1 MHHLKT
7 KKSGDYMF
15 VDEVIIKVKA
25 GNGGD
30 GCTAFRREKYIP
42 DGGPFGGNGGR
53 GANIIF
59 KTDLGLRT
67 LLDLRY
73 NKLIKAPKGANGSG
87 KNKNGRGADDVI
99 IKVPVGTTVKD
110 MDTGLIIADLTKEND
125 EVVVAYGGRGG
136 RGNTAFATAAN
147 PAPNFS
153 EHGEPGEEKTLK
165 VELRL
170 LADVGFVGMPSVG
183 KSTTLSK
190 ISASKPK
197 IAAYHFTTLNPNLGV
212 VKTVDGRTFVA
223 ADLPGLIKGASL
235 GEGLGDKFLKHIE
248 RTRVIAHIIDMSGS
262 EGRDPLEDYEII
274 NKELKD
280 FNEKIMN
287 KPQIIIANKMDLE
300 GAEENLKRFKE
311 KYNLPVYEVSAI
323 TNTGLDKALVAIAD
337 ELDKISETPLFEEE
351 AFESHVL
358 YKFKKE
364 QPFTITRD
372 NDIYVVKGK
381 EVEKLF
387 KMTKFTDEGAVRFA
401 RKLRAMGID
410 EKLLEMGAKYGD
422 KVQIMDLIFEFKE

>member
-1 MHHLKT
+1 
-7 KKSGDYMF
+7 MF

-59 KTDLGLRT
+59 ETDLGLRT

-73 NKLIKAPKGANGSG
+73 QKLIKAPKGANGEG
-87 KNKNGRGADDVI
+87 KNKNGKGASDVI
-99 IKVPVGTTVKD
+99 IKVPLGTTVKD
-110 MDTGLIIADLTKEND
+110 MDTGLIIADLTKKD
-125 EVVVAYGGRGG
+125 DSVIVAKGGRGG
-136 RGNTAFATAAN
+136 RGNTAFATATN

-170 LADVGFVGMPSVG
+170 LADGGFVGMPSVG
-183 KSTTLSK
+183 KSTILSK

-212 VKTVDGRTFVA
+212 VKTIDGRTFVA

-235 GEGLGDKFLKHIE
+235 GEGLGDKFLKHIQ
-248 RTRVIAHIIDMSGS
+248 RTRVIAHIIDMSGI
-262 EGRDPLEDYEII
+262 EGRDPLEDYETI

-280 FNEKIMN
+280 FDEKLIL
-287 KPQIIIANKMDLE
+287 KPQVIIANKMDLE
-300 GAEENLKRFKE
+300 GARENLERFKK
-311 KYNLPVYEVSAI
+311 KYNVPVYEVSAI
-323 TNTGLDKALVAIAD
+323 TNKGLDKVLVKIAD
-337 ELDKISETPLFEEE
+337 ELDKIKEEPLFSDE

-381 EVEKLF
+381 EIEKLF
-387 KMTKFTDEGAVRFA
+387 HMTKFTDEGAVRFA

-410 EKLLEMGAKYGD
+410 DKLLEMGAKYGD
-422 KVQIMDLIFEFKE
+422 KVQIEDLIFEFKE

>member
-1 MHHLKT
+1 
-7 KKSGDYMF
+7 MF

-73 NKLIKAPKGANGSG
+73 QKLIKAPKGANGSG
-87 KNKNGRGADDVI
+87 KNKNGRGAEDVI
-99 IKVPVGTTVKD
+99 IKVPIGTTVKD
-110 MDTGLIIADLTKEND
+110 LDTGLIIADLTREGD
-125 EVVVAYGGRGG
+125 SCIVASGGRGG
-136 RGNTAFATAAN
+136 RGNTAFATATN

-183 KSTTLSK
+183 KSTLISK

-197 IAAYHFTTLNPNLGV
+197 IAEYHFTTLVPNLGV
-212 VKTVDGRTFVA
+212 VKTIDGRSFVA

-235 GEGLGDKFLKHIE
+235 GEGLGDRFLKHIE
-248 RTRVIAHIIDMSGS
+248 RTRVIAHIIDMSGC
-262 EGRDPLEDYEII
+262 EGRDPLDDYEVI

-280 FNEKIMN
+280 FNEKIIL
-287 KPQIIIANKMDLE
+287 KPQIIIANKMDLD
-300 GAEENLKRFKE
+300 GALENLERFKA
-311 KYNLPVYEVSAI
+311 KYKLPVYEISAL
-323 TNTGLDKALVAIAD
+323 TGEGIDKVLVKIAD
-337 ELDKISETPLFEEE
+337 ELDKIKEEPLFDEDS
-351 AFESHVL
+351 FESHVL

-372 NDIYVVKGK
+372 NDIYVIKGK
-381 EVEKLF
+381 EIEKLF
-387 KMTKFTDEGAVRFA
+387 RMTKFTDEGALRFA

-410 EKLLEMGAKYGD
+410 DKLLEMGAKYGD